1 MFQVPAD
8 ILQNNKTAST
18 DRLALDPSLNSSD
31 GLRMFYRAELF
42 LDESELAKVNDFLSK
57 TECPFGKPQ
66 MIEVRTPPLL
76 QSFYT
81 PASSAVAFSPL
92 PARATRTSLPNYSGA
107 ARASTNGAGKL
118 SAGDKPAKTKDEKV
132 SMPKQDSIV
141 PDSTDRISGPALTP
155 RVPSVPIEIP
165 MIPAK
170 RSKILSVIAEA
181 FAELASDQDF
191 ASLFEEYSPA
201 DVSPPLTMSTIKQ
214 RIEQESYLDHFQFS
228 DDLIALAA
236 FWLYGPP
243 VPNPVLPQYMAALKL
258 LRKSTDVMLQKSSGI
273 ENSDYYSGPDVVS
286 AIKEE
291 TKRELSR
298 PHTTSPSF
306 ARKVRRT
313 TSASAAGGA
322 RKPEL
327 KSIEDQVAML
337 TEHVLGLQK
346 TKATSSSLPA
356 RASVALD
363 SRPLTPEEIRKLEA
377 DLVRLSPEDID
388 FVVTNMLKDEPS
400 VRVDDES
407 YELDVGALPAAKQKA
422 LRRFVSRRLNL
433 ADPTHEAQKLKQM
446 LKQDELAKAS
456 EEMAERLLMAASA
469 PPSVPMSEPEDVEAD
484 RQRTV
489 KEKQREEEARRLWRL
504 AHGDDDDSMDLDS

>member
-1 MFQVPAD
+1 
-8 ILQNNKTAST
+8 
-18 DRLALDPSLNSSD
+18 
-31 GLRMFYRAELF
+31 
-42 LDESELAKVNDFLSK
+42 
-57 TECPFGKPQ
+57 
-66 MIEVRTPPLL
+66 
-76 QSFYT
+76 
-81 PASSAVAFSPL
+81 
-92 PARATRTSLPNYSGA
+92 
-107 ARASTNGAGKL
+107 
-118 SAGDKPAKTKDEKV
+118 
-132 SMPKQDSIV
+132 
-141 PDSTDRISGPALTP
+141 
-155 RVPSVPIEIP
+155 
-165 MIPAK
+165 
-170 RSKILSVIAEA
+170 
-181 FAELASDQDF
+181 
-191 ASLFEEYSPA
+191 
-201 DVSPPLTMSTIKQ
+201 
-214 RIEQESYLDHFQFS
+214 
-228 DDLIALAA
+228 
-236 FWLYGPP
+236 
-243 VPNPVLPQYMAALKL
+243 
-258 LRKSTDVMLQKSSGI
+258 
-273 ENSDYYSGPDVVS
+273 
-286 AIKEE
+286 
-291 TKRELSR
+291 
-298 PHTTSPSF
+298 
-306 ARKVRRT
+306 
-313 TSASAAGGA
+313 
-322 RKPEL
+322 
-327 KSIEDQVAML
+327 ML